1 MRHVVT
7 GGAIL
12 VVGLAVWLWGMGG
25 SDQIL
30 SWATTGQER
39 VQNAMAGYLQELRA
53 GNRAAL
59 AGLWGLCFAYG
70 FFHAAGPGHGKLLI
84 GGYGLG
90 AQVPLTRLSLI
101 AVISSLAQAA
111 VAVALVYAGVFMLG
125 LSRTAMTDI
134 SDRWLAPVSYAAI
147 AAVGIWLLLRGLR
160 HWRQTRTSHHHD
172 NHEHKKHHDD
182 HVCQTCGH
190 SHAPDAEHVAQART
204 LRDMLVLIGAIAI
217 RPCTGALFLLIL
229 TVQLGIGMA
238 GVVGAFIMG
247 LGTASVTLA
256 VAIASVT
263 LRDGLL
269 ARLATSGRIP
279 RALPLVE
286 MAAGALVA
294 IISLQLMMRTL

>member
-7 GGAIL
+7 GGAVLIIG
-12 VVGLAVWLWGMGG
+12 VAVWLWGFGG
-25 SDQIL
+25 ADQVL
-30 SWATTGQER
+30 RWATAGQER

-53 GNRAAL
+53 GNTGAL

-101 AVISSLAQAA
+101 AVVSSLAQAA
-111 VAVALVYAGVFMLG
+111 VAVALVYAGVFVLG
-125 LSRTAMTDI
+125 LSRTAMTDV
-134 SDRWLAPVSYAAI
+134 SDKWLAPASYAAI
-147 AAVGIWLLLRGLR
+147 AAVGVWLLLRGVR
-160 HWRQTRTSHHHD
+160 HWRQVTHHD
-172 NHEHKKHHDD
+172 HAHD
-182 HVCQTCGH
+182 VCHTCGH

-294 IISLQLMMRTL
+294 IVSLQLMMRTL

>member
-1 MRHVVT
+1 MRHILTLGAALVIGVV
-7 GGAIL
+7 
-12 VVGLAVWLWGMGG
+12 VWLWGFGG
-25 SDQIL
+25 ADHIL
-30 SWATTGQER
+30 SWATAGQER
-39 VQNAMAGYLQELRA
+39 VQNAMAHYLQDLRA
-53 GNRAAL
+53 GNSAAL
-59 AGLWGLCFAYG
+59 TGLWGLCFAYG

-90 AQVPLTRLSLI
+90 AQVPLARLSVI
-101 AVISSLAQAA
+101 AILSSLAQAA
-111 VAVALVYAGVFMLG
+111 VAVALVYAGVFILG
-125 LSRTAMTDI
+125 LSRTMMTDV
-134 SDRWLAPVSYAAI
+134 SDKWLAPASYAAI
-147 AAVGIWLLLRGLR
+147 AAVGVWLLLRGVR
-160 HWRQTRTSHHHD
+160 HWRQARTSHHHD
-172 NHEHKKHHDD
+172 HHDD
-182 HVCQTCGH
+182 HVCHTCGH
-190 SHAPDAEHVAQART
+190 RHAPDAEHVAQART
-204 LRDMLVLIGAIAI
+204 MRDTLVLIGAIAI

-294 IISLQLMMRTL
+294 IVSLQLMMRTL